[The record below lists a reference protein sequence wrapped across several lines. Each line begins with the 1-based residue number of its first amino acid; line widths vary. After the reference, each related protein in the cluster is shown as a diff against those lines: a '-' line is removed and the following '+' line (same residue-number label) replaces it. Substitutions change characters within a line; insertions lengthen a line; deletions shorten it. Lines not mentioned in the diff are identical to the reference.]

1 MFGKEDRFK
10 GLKITTLRMKGGEL
24 EMSLDV
30 ELLRKANLPEED
42 IAKVVKDYDKK
53 EKARVLDE
61 TLSWDEVRRLVRKM
75 KEFDTDRDFTISLKR
90 EGTEVT
96 MKVR

>member
-1 MFGKEDRFK
+1 
-10 GLKITTLRMKGGEL
+10 
-24 EMSLDV
+24 MSLDV

-61 TLSWDEVRRLVRKM
+61 TLSWDETKFLAKRMRKF
-75 KEFDTDRDFTISLKR
+75 ETDRDYTLSFKKD
-90 EGTEVT
+90 GTEVT
-96 MKVR
+96 VKVR